1 MPHANV
7 LAHRDIANELG
18 LIGEWLDARGWTH
31 RRLWREDDADS
42 GGDGFPEA
50 DALIV
55 LGSLDSVATGHCA
68 VWAPDE
74 MDRIRQWIGE
84 DRPYLGVCFG
94 AQILATTLGGEVQR
108 RSTFYRAVETVP
120 WTGGP
125 SRGPWVLWHEDAI
138 TSCGSA
144 EVVSELPHAV
154 IALRSG
160 NAWGVQAHIELDAPA
175 LERLARSVDAP
186 EETSRPLIDLLR
198 ENAEQVTAAT
208 FEFLDRAF
216 WSPPTQAYASE
227 ETTS

>member
-7 LAHRDIANELG
+7 LAHRDITNELG

-42 GGDGFPEA
+42 SGDDFPEA

-55 LGSLDSVATGHCA
+55 LGSLDSVATGHCV
-68 VWAPDE
+68 VWAPNE
-74 MDRIRQWIGE
+74 MDRIRRWIGG

-94 AQILATTLGGEVQR
+94 AQILATILGGEVQR
-108 RSTFYRAVETVP
+108 RSTFYRAVKTVP
-120 WTGGP
+120 WTGGS

-138 TSCGSA
+138 TSPGSA

-175 LERLARSVDAP
+175 LERLAEAMDAP
-186 EETSRPLIDLLR
+186 EATSRPLIDLLR
-198 ENAEQVTAAT
+198 ENASKVTAAT
-208 FEFLDRAF
+208 FEFLDLALASPSTRAH
-216 WSPPTQAYASE
+216 AS
-227 ETTS
+227 

>member
-1 MPHANV
+1 
-7 LAHRDIANELG
+7 
-18 LIGEWLDARGWTH
+18 
-31 RRLWREDDADS
+31 
-42 GGDGFPEA
+42 
-50 DALIV
+50 LIV

-74 MDRIRQWIGE
+74 MDRIRRWIGE

-138 TSCGSA
+138 ISPGSA

-175 LERLARSVDAP
+175 LERLAQAVDAP
-186 EETSRPLIDLLR
+186 EETSGPLIDLLR
-198 ENAEQVTAAT
+198 ENAAGVKAAT
-208 FEFLDRAF
+208 LQFLDLAF
-216 WSPPTQAYASE
+216 SSPSPQAPPSQEAAS
-227 ETTS
+227 

>member
-42 GGDGFPEA
+42 SGDDFPEA

-74 MDRIRQWIGE
+74 MDRIRRWIGE

-94 AQILATTLGGEVQR
+94 AQILAATLGGEVSADPPSTGQSR
-108 RSTFYRAVETVP
+108 RFHGRA
-120 WTGGP
+120 GP
-125 SRGPWVLWHEDAI
+125 RADRG
-138 TSCGSA
+138 SCGTRRISPGSA
-144 EVVSELPHAV
+144 ELSVNSLVRV
-154 IALRSG
+154 ALRSEMP
-160 NAWGVQAHIELDAPA
+160 GVCKHIELDAPA
-175 LERLARSVDAP
+175 LERLAQAVDYLR
-186 EETSRPLIDLLR
+186 RPR
-198 ENAEQVTAAT
+198 V
-208 FEFLDRAF
+208 R
-216 WSPPTQAYASE
+216 
-227 ETTS
+227 

>member
-7 LAHRDIANELG
+7 LAHRGIANELG

-31 RRLWREDDADS
+31 RRLWREDDVDTS
-42 GGDGFPEA
+42 GDGFPEA

-68 VWAPDE
+68 VWAADE
-74 MDRIRQWIGE
+74 MERIRRWIGE
-84 DRPYLGVCFG
+84 DRPFLGVCFG

-108 RSTFYRAVETVP
+108 RSTFYRAFETVP
-120 WTGGP
+120 WTGGS

-138 TSCGSA
+138 TSPGSA

-154 IALRSG
+154 IAIRCG

-175 LERLARSVDAP
+175 LEQLAQAVGAP
-186 EETSRPLIDLLR
+186 EETSRPIINLLH
-198 ENAEQVTAAT
+198 ENAPEVTAAT
-208 FEFLDRAF
+208 FEFLDLALA
-216 WSPPTQAYASE
+216 PPSTQAHAS
-227 ETTS
+227 

>member
-1 MPHANV
+1 VPHANV

-18 LIGEWLDARGWTH
+18 LIGEWMDARGWTN
-31 RRLWREDDADS
+31 RRFWREDDADI

-74 MDRIRQWIGE
+74 MHRIRRWIGE

-138 TSCGSA
+138 TSPGSA
-144 EVVSELPHAV
+144 QVVSELPHAV

-160 NAWGVQAHIELDAPA
+160 NAWGVQAHIELDASA
-175 LERLARSVDAP
+175 LERLARAVDAP

-208 FEFLDRAF
+208 FQFLDLALS
-216 WSPPTQAYASE
+216 SPPTQAPPS
-227 ETTS
+227 

>member
-7 LAHRDIANELG
+7 LAHHDIANELG

-31 RRLWREDDADS
+31 RRLWREEDADS
-42 GGDGFPEA
+42 SGDDFPEA

-68 VWAPDE
+68 AWAPNE
-74 MDRIRQWIGE
+74 MDRIRRWIDE

-108 RSTFYRAVETVP
+108 KSTFYRAVETVP
-120 WTGGP
+120 WTGGA

-138 TSCGSA
+138 TSPGSA

-175 LERLARSVDAP
+175 LKRLAQAVEAP
-186 EETSRPLIDLLR
+186 EATSRSLIDFLH
-198 ENAEQVTAAT
+198 ENASKVTAAT
-208 FEFLDRAF
+208 FEFLDLALA
-216 WSPPTQAYASE
+216 SPSTQPHA
-227 ETTS
+227 T

>member
-42 GGDGFPEA
+42 SGDHFPEA

-55 LGSLDSVATGHCA
+55 LGSLDSVATGHCV
-68 VWAPDE
+68 VWAADE
-74 MDRIRQWIGE
+74 MDRIRRWIGE
-84 DRPYLGVCFG
+84 DRPFLGVCFG

-120 WTGGP
+120 WTGGS

-138 TSCGSA
+138 TSPGSA

-154 IALRSG
+154 IAIRCG

-175 LERLARSVDAP
+175 LERLAQAVGAP
-186 EETSRPLIDLLR
+186 EETSRPIINLLR
-198 ENAEQVTAAT
+198 ENASEVTAAT
-208 FEFLDRAF
+208 FEFLALALA
-216 WSPPTQAYASE
+216 PPSTQAHAS
-227 ETTS
+227 

>member
-42 GGDGFPEA
+42 SGDHFPEA

-68 VWAPDE
+68 VWAADE
-74 MDRIRQWIGE
+74 MARIRRWIGE
-84 DRPYLGVCFG
+84 DRPFLGVCFG

-120 WTGGP
+120 WTGGS

-138 TSCGSA
+138 TSPGSA

-175 LERLARSVDAP
+175 LERLAQAVGAP
-186 EETSRPLIDLLR
+186 EETSRLIINLLQ
-198 ENAEQVTAAT
+198 ENASEVTAAT
-208 FEFLDRAF
+208 FEFLDLALA
-216 WSPPTQAYASE
+216 SPSTQTHAS
-227 ETTS
+227 

>member
-31 RRLWREDDADS
+31 RRLWRENDADS
-42 GGDGFPEA
+42 SGDGFPEA

-74 MDRIRQWIGE
+74 MDRIRLWIGE

-120 WTGGP
+120 WSGGA

-138 TSCGSA
+138 ISPGSA
-144 EVVSELPHAV
+144 QVVSELPHAV

-175 LERLARSVDAP
+175 LERLAQAVDAP
-186 EETSRPLIDLLR
+186 EEISRPLIDLLH
-198 ENAEQVTAAT
+198 ENAVQATAAT
-208 FEFLDRAF
+208 FEFLDLALG
-216 WSPPTQAYASE
+216 SPSTQVHAS
-227 ETTS
+227 